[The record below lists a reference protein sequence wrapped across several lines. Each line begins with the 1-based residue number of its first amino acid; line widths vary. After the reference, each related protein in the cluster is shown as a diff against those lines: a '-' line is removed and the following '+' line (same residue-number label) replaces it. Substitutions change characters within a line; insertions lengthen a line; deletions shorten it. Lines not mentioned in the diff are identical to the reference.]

1 MIIVN
6 EANKLK
12 ENRLQ
17 NISVDVELLY
27 SAVGLLRNIIS
38 DLARS

>member
-27 SAVGLLRNIIS
+27 PAVGLLRNIIS